1 MKNKKLRGFIIA
13 IVVIGIIMIVS
24 VFQSKRIKSDE
35 YLPAES
41 LEYTQVISDSDEN
54 VETHT
59 FIPND

>member
-1 MKNKKLRGFIIA
+1 MKNKKLRGFIIV